1 MLFFSQVKRQEVF
14 VAINVEVKIGNYRDV
29 HEARMA
35 WGVSFNKN
43 FGPHVTIG
51 TRPMDQ
57 EEKRLMG

>member
-1 MLFFSQVKRQEVF
+1 MF
-14 VAINVEVKIGNYRDV
+14 VAINVEVKIGDYRDV